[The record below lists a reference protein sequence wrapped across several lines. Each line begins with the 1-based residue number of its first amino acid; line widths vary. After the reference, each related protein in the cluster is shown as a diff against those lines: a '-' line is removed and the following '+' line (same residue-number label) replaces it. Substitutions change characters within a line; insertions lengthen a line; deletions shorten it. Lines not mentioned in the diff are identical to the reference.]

1 MTTQPQPGHVSL
13 DSSTQPARVR
23 AIGDWTLAHYT
34 ALEREVTRLRSEVAA
49 NASFDLSQLG
59 ALDTAG
65 AALLAELLGA
75 ERLADLAEL
84 EPGLPRER
92 QALLK
97 TVGHALHDFCE
108 PEKPKPPTTAI
119 ELLARIGCAMET
131 FWLHLKALL
140 GFIGL
145 TLETLF
151 RSLVRPASWRV
162 TPLVANIE
170 KSGLDAVP
178 IIALLTFLVGAV
190 IAFLG
195 ATVLANFGATIY
207 TVNLVVF
214 SFLREFAVLLTAI
227 LMAGRTASAF
237 TAQIGSMKANEEI
250 DAIRA
255 LGLNPIELA
264 GAAAGAGAAGIATDA
279 DLRRHA
285 LRHRRRHDRL
295 RLDPGHPAGDVPVDH
310 GGRNRR
316 TAFPGRYQQG
326 PAVRLPDRRDR
337 LPGRLQ
343 GQRQRPVGGRAHH
356 HQRGPLDL
364 RGDPARRPRRAVL
377 HGDGLV
383 NQDNPQA
390 IIQVRDL
397 CNRFGAQAVHEHLDL
412 DVRRGEILGV
422 VGGSGTGKSVLLRSI
437 VGLRRPTSGS
447 VRVFGEDLLQLP
459 EERRSLVERRF
470 GVLFQQGALFSSL
483 TVVENVALPLIENA
497 GLPRADAEHLAQ
509 VKLALAGLPA
519 NAGDKYPA
527 SLSGGMIKRAALA
540 RALALDPDILFLDEP
555 TAGLDPIGAA
565 AFDNL
570 IRTLRDALGLTVF
583 LVTHDL
589 DTLYTICDR
598 VAVLSQKK
606 VLVVDT
612 LERVAATDDAWVREY
627 FHGPRG
633 RAAHQAAA
641 VPENH

>member
-34 ALEREVTRLRSEVAA
+34 ALEREVTRLRSEVAG

-255 LGLNPIELA
+255 LGLNPIEL
-264 GAAAGAGAAGIATDA
+264 
-279 DLRRHA
+279 LVLPRVLA
-285 LRHRRRHDRL
+285 LL
-295 RLDPGHPAGDVPVDH
+295 VS
-310 GGRNRR
+310 
-316 TAFPGRYQQG
+316 
-326 PAVRLPDRRDR
+326 LPM
-337 LPGRLQ
+337 LTFV
-343 GQRQRPVGGRAHH
+343 VGGRAHH